1 MQWKVN
7 RYGFDAKKWHSKENT
22 LLHVEG
28 DLIDNWIPLLHLMI
42 FFFQSAV
49 DYGRDC
55 PKDLWLWHGLW
66 YPDAHDKQQGEC
78 SMDGSWGL
86 WRCACEKHYIF
97 PFFVAGGGVH
107 DANFAKLEVNLY
119 CILLAHKFFVIWKWF
134 KKLFKK
140 EVRNCILYY
149 CKKYHLNTRNVRQ
162 WIMIFSE
169 IC

>member
-1 MQWKVN
+1 MHRYKIAIKNLNTRTWILTWIVQWKVN

-97 PFFVAGGGVH
+97 PFFFCGGG
-107 DANFAKLEVNLY
+107 Y
-119 CILLAHKFFVIWKWF
+119 MMQILQNWK
-134 KKLFKK
+134 
-140 EVRNCILYY
+140 
-149 CKKYHLNTRNVRQ
+149 
-162 WIMIFSE
+162 
-169 IC
+169 

>member
-97 PFFVAGGGVH
+97 PFFLRGGTWCKFCKIGSKPV
-107 DANFAKLEVNLY
+107 LY
-119 CILLAHKFFVIWKWF
+119 FVSTQIFCDLK
-134 KKLFKK
+134 
-140 EVRNCILYY
+140 
-149 CKKYHLNTRNVRQ
+149 
-162 WIMIFSE
+162 MI
-169 IC
+169 

>member
-97 PFFVAGGGVH
+97 PFFLRVGGGGGTWCKFYKIGSKPV
-107 DANFAKLEVNLY
+107 LY
-119 CILLAHKFFVIWKWF
+119 FVSTQIFCDLK
-134 KKLFKK
+134 
-140 EVRNCILYY
+140 
-149 CKKYHLNTRNVRQ
+149 
-162 WIMIFSE
+162 MI
-169 IC
+169 